1 MAYIVKNCPCY
12 QEAMYTFDAAT
23 GEKKLTEKHVCISP
37 NHGGYC
43 LKCSDCVIKNIIEDC
58 IQRDEEYSKCLEFYR
73 NKYGEERDEELI
85 NWRMGRS
92 NQAMSTLCYL
102 EREDKD

>member
-43 LKCSDCVIKNIIEDC
+43 LKCSDCVIKKVIEDC
-58 IQRDEEYSKCLEFYR
+58 TKQHINHYMLDLL
-73 NKYGEERDEELI
+73 GHEERFKRYGREELGI
-85 NWRMGRS
+85 EIKN
-92 NQAMSTLCYL
+92 YFDI
-102 EREDKD
+102 EDKE